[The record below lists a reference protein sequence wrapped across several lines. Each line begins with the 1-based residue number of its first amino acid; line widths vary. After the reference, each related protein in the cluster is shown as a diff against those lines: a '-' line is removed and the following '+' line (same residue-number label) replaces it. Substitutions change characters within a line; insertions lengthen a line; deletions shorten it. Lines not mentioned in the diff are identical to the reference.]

1 MTQRRL
7 YLGCRMTLKYN
18 QEYFF
23 QHTLM
28 NVPFNNLNQI
38 IHPNAENFPEY
49 IRHYASAVFV
59 NGPFWNDSSK
69 IMEELY
75 LEGHRQDYINSFMS
89 YMRMLA
95 TTYNLVTKGKQ
106 L

>member
-49 IRHYASAVFV
+49 I
-59 NGPFWNDSSK
+59 
-69 IMEELY
+69 
-75 LEGHRQDYINSFMS
+75 
-89 YMRMLA
+89 
-95 TTYNLVTKGKQ
+95 
-106 L
+106 